1 MVDPDGNPRCPSK
14 VIVFNSNSF
23 IKYAYLT
30 KTVYIQTIRFYE
42 KQELLILNQIK
53 NEENGFLVYSIGFFN
68 HGKVY
73 LMP

>member
-23 IKYAYLT
+23 IKNLT
-30 KTVYIQTIRFYE
+30 KTVYIQTIPFYE

-53 NEENGFLVYSIGFFN
+53 NEENGFVVYSIGFFN
-68 HGKVY
+68 HGKVF
-73 LMP
+73 LIP

>member
-23 IKYAYLT
+23 IKYLT

-53 NEENGFLVYSIGFFN
+53 ICSLQYTVLQSWQSFFN
-68 HGKVY
+68 TMMK
-73 LMP
+73 